1 MRQKVGTKCIKKV
14 ALASNLAQQEN
25 KWGKSLNFRAKI
37 GSETILGHF
46 STLCRSLFWVF
57 RVECFLEKRTLWS
70 RLLVYF
76 KCNRVVYL
84 WMIIMTWAK
93 TREGK
98 LQMKIESLAH
108 IFHSAC
114 FSSNWIL
121 NERRRMSQFSL
132 WVQKPD
138 FLKKHLLR
146 RVSKQVLALSNNTV
160 FENHSKSLIFQHF
173 ELSELCLFLILSIK
187 NQR

>member
-1 MRQKVGTKCIKKV
+1 M
-14 ALASNLAQQEN
+14 
-25 KWGKSLNFRAKI
+25 NFRAKI

-46 STLCRSLFWVF
+46 SISGDHRFEFSGSNVFLKKGSFGHNCSL
-57 RVECFLEKRTLWS
+57 
-70 RLLVYF
+70 YF
-76 KCNRVVYL
+76 KCNRFGNL
-84 WMIIMTWAK
+84 WMIIKTWAK
-93 TREGK
+93 IQEGK
-98 LQMKIESLAH
+98 LQMKIESLTN
-108 IFHSAC
+108 IFCSAC

-138 FLKKHLLR
+138 FLKDHLLR